1 MMENKALREPAGS
14 GGTRARVGRAALI
27 AGGCVITLGALD
39 FAKSAVSRGALLT
52 VLGIALAALAS
63 RLLPS
68 KGGAGPPPGRLAP
81 REWAFLAAVTV
92 GAGILRFLALGRWP
106 PGGFFDE
113 AQNVLVAERILR
125 GQLSVYI
132 GDSTQMPALFFYLV
146 AGTVALLGKSIVAVR
161 CLSALIGTA
170 TVPLFYLLARRFS
183 PGIAAAASTV
193 LLAGSR
199 WHVNFSRVG
208 FTGVFC
214 PLIEILSVL
223 ALLRALER
231 GRRRDYALLG
241 VALAVGLQ
249 TYYAFNLFP
258 VVLLVTATAF
268 LWLSPW
274 HASGQD
280 LRRVVGGL
288 VLTAAT
294 ATVLLAPLGAYAL
307 GHPREFLQRTDTV
320 VIWNP
325 AHHLQFPDA
334 LWQNVKAHLLMFNYR
349 GDSNPRHNITD
360 WPLLTSIEG
369 VLLALGLGCAL
380 GRGVR
385 FPQAVPLAWLAVML
399 LPGILTIEA
408 PQAYRTIG
416 AIPAVFLLISHG
428 FEVIARSAAGSERER
443 RGDRLLG
450 PSLAVLAIVTGAQNV
465 ATYFA
470 LQVRDPGAWT
480 AFEADYHEVARTI
493 KSEGDGYRIWV
504 DPIYFDYPILRLRLG
519 ENFRYNRFVLS
530 EHIPPR
536 SSGGAGRPPGDFFL
550 LEGFKR
556 DLIPLFRRVFPE
568 AVTRQHLDPFGRVMF
583 VTITVPWRRGEPPPD
598 PALAERGYRAAFYP
612 GSRWTAAPA
621 LVLHDPAVFFRFHW
635 EGDGLP
641 GAFGADW
648 VAHLR
653 VASAGE
659 YVFDLLASGPS
670 YVLVDGAIV
679 VAQDRVDDM
688 DTRRGTVH
696 LAPGDHLLVVR
707 YERAGYVSTV
717 RCWWQPPGARRPSV
731 IPLDNLTPL
740 DQDEYLRLR
749 GRLPLPPPVVTQ

>member
-1 MMENKALREPAGS
+1 MENATLCKPAGP
-14 GGTRARVGRAALI
+14 GDTRARIGRAALL
-27 AGGCVITLGALD
+27 AGVCVITLGQLG
-39 FAKSAVSRGALLT
+39 FAKSAVSRGAVLI
-52 VLGIALAALAS
+52 VLGVALAAVAS
-63 RLLPS
+63 RLFPS
-68 KGGAGPPPGRLAP
+68 GADAASPPRRLVP
-81 REWAFLAAVTV
+81 WEWAFLAAVTV
-92 GAGILRFLALGRWP
+92 AAGILRFVALDRWP

-113 AQNVLVAERILR
+113 AQNVLVAGELLK
-125 GQLSVYI
+125 GKFAAYI
-132 GDSTQMPALFFYLV
+132 GDATQMPALFFYLL
-146 AGTVALLGKSIVAVR
+146 AGAVKLLGRSFEAAR
-161 CLSALIGTA
+161 CLSALLGTL
-170 TVPLFYLLARRFS
+170 TVPAFYMLARRLF
-183 PGIAAAASTV
+183 PGVAAVAATI
-193 LLAGSR
+193 LLTGSR
-199 WHVNFSRVG
+199 WHLNFSRIG
-208 FTGVFC
+208 FTGILC
-214 PLIEILSVL
+214 PLIEIVSIL

-231 GRRRDYALLG
+231 GRRRDFALLG

-274 HASGQD
+274 HVSGRD
-280 LRRVVGGL
+280 LRRVAGGL
-288 VLTAAT
+288 VWTAAT
-294 ATVLLAPLGAYAL
+294 AAVLLAPLGAYVL

-325 AHHLQFPDA
+325 AHHLQFPEA

-349 GDSNPRHNITD
+349 GDWNPRHNITD

-369 VLLALGLGCAL
+369 VLLALGFGCAL
-380 GRGVR
+380 GRGAR

-416 AIPAVFLLISHG
+416 VIPAIFLLIALA
-428 FEVIARSAAGSERER
+428 FDTILRSAAGPKPDR
-443 RGDRLLG
+443 RAGQLLG
-450 PSLAVLAIVTGAQNV
+450 VSLAALAVFTGAQNV
-465 ATYFA
+465 AAYFA

-519 ENFRYNRFVLS
+519 EKFRYNRFVLS

-536 SSGGAGRPPGDFFL
+536 SSGGAGRPSGDFFL
-550 LEGFKR
+550 LEGFKK

-598 PALAERGYRAAFYP
+598 PALAEHGYLAAFYP
-612 GSRWTAAPA
+612 ESRWTAAPV
-621 LVLHDPAVFFRFHW
+621 LVRHDPAVFFHFHW
-635 EGDGLP
+635 EKDGLP
-641 GAFGADW
+641 GPFSADW
-648 VAHLR
+648 AAHLR
-653 VASAGE
+653 VEQAGE
-659 YVFDLLASGPS
+659 YGFGLVSSDPGYLLI
-670 YVLVDGAIV
+670 DGAVV
-679 VAQDRVDDM
+679 VAQGRRE
-688 DTRRGTVH
+688 DTGLLQGKVR
-696 LAPGDHLLVVR
+696 LEPGDHLLVVR
-707 YERAGYVSTV
+707 YQRGSFASTL

-740 DQDEYLRLR
+740 DQDEYLGLR
-749 GRLPLPPPVVTQ
+749 GRLPLPPPVVTE